1 MKRIHCL
8 SLYFVPF
15 LGFFSVPAFSQ
26 SKLAVKPHPQRAFVN
41 RQEVES
47 LLNQEFGSQ
56 VTIAELGSGT
66 YVVGDF
72 NNDGFNDLAVPVNFE
87 RDRSEVKSHGVKVID
102 LDPYSP
108 LNGQQIEPTEIKM
121 QNCLGLAI
129 INGGAAGWK
138 QPEEKFLSYQCFSSI
153 KLHPKGRAVTTE
165 KRTKLRLPRP
175 VGDSMVLDLENGGMT
190 LVYWNGTTFRA
201 FSLRGGD

>member
-15 LGFFSVPAFSQ
+15 LGLFSAPAFSQ
-26 SKLAVKPHPQRAFVN
+26 SKLDVKPRPQRASVN
-41 RQEVES
+41 RQVVES

-56 VTIAELGSGT
+56 VTIAELGGGT

-72 NNDGFNDLAVPVNFE
+72 NNDGFEDLAVPVNFE
-87 RDRSEVKSHGVKVID
+87 RDRSEVKSYGVKVID

-108 LNGQQIEPTEIKM
+108 HNGQQIEPGEIKI

-138 QPEEKFLSYQCFSSI
+138 RPATKFLGYQCFSSI
-153 KLHPKGRAVTTE
+153 KLNPKSRRLTAQKGS
-165 KRTKLRLPRP
+165 KRDPPRP
-175 VGDSMVLDLENGGMT
+175 VGDSILIDLENGSIA
-190 LVYWNGTTFRA
+190 LIYWSGGTYRA
-201 FSLRGGD
+201 FSLREYD